1 MLSQNVASNIR
12 LNNVPTKLAV
22 SKSLHARG
30 PLELNDASYGFIFD
44 FLEHLTQAFTR
55 CILRPLLNQ
64 FSRAV
69 ERSNVLCSKR
79 W

>member
-1 MLSQNVASNIR
+1 MLSQNAASNIR

-44 FLEHLTQAFTR
+44 LLEYLGRACTR
-55 CILRPLLNQ
+55 CILCPLLNQ
-64 FSRAV
+64 LSRAV